1 MREEGGGDS
10 RGLRAEEATG
20 HQGHP
25 AEAGRRG
32 EDSQLGLVWPGLLQL
47 YASCC
52 YQVPVLAA
60 LLSANAGGVT
70 CHLAPASLC
79 DFVLAPA

>member
-52 YQVPVLAA
+52 YQVLAA
-60 LLSANAGGVT
+60 LLSANARGG
-70 CHLAPASLC
+70 HLPPGSSQSM
-79 DFVLAPA
+79 